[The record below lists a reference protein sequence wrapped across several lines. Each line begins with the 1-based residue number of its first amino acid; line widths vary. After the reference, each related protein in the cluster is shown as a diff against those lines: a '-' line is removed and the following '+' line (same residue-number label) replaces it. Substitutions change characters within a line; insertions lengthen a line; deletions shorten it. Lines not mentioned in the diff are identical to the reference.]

1 MKEKYELAKKL
12 NLAAGIID
20 IIIGSF
26 VLIGLIYLL
35 TIINAFAGLSGTL
48 GIGFALIFS
57 VIIEIILIGCLL
69 GFGIA
74 TICFGK
80 VKGQKYCEKKGSF
93 LGFAI
98 VETIVLV
105 FEIATLA
112 TSFDVVSLIAI
123 LIMAVVL
130 VLRYTAYA
138 YIKKVSGK
146 LEDSQE
152 PENVEQ
158 KNSIEKEIN
167 LEKIQRLVDLKNSG
181 AITEEEFEQLKKK
194 ELGL

>member
-1 MKEKYELAKKL
+1 
-12 NLAAGIID
+12 
-20 IIIGSF
+20 
-26 VLIGLIYLL
+26 
-35 TIINAFAGLSGTL
+35 
-48 GIGFALIFS
+48 
-57 VIIEIILIGCLL
+57 
-69 GFGIA
+69 
-74 TICFGK
+74 
-80 VKGQKYCEKKGSF
+80 
-93 LGFAI
+93 
-98 VETIVLV
+98 
-105 FEIATLA
+105 
-112 TSFDVVSLIAI
+112 
-123 LIMAVVL
+123 MAVVL